1 MSYGGVSESSVWDR
15 YTVAMSYGWDSD
27 RFKIQEFYWH
37 NSDRCKFHQRNTR
50 KTIQTCIQLT
60 QQQQKNI
67 AKQWYTMNID
77 YKFLRIWI
85 SSFSLSEYIV
95 EMYLQQYDIAS
106 GGQWRPRMYFSWY
119 TSSFILNDEVY
130 DVIESINFS
139 RSSANPQHF
148 SIKCLTVWGSLEQSG
163 QVDSI
168 VLLLRDVD
176 KIFISILNLRKMF
189 RIRGLRIMWI

>member
-1 MSYGGVSESSVWDR
+1 MWYSF
-15 YTVAMSYGWDSD
+15 THNIDS
-27 RFKIQEFYWH
+27 RFKNFIGITPTDASFTNVTQGKQYKHAYSLH
-37 NSDRCKFHQRNTR
+37 NNNNQK
-50 KTIQTCIQLT
+50 KTIAT
-60 QQQQKNI
+60 
-67 AKQWYTMNID
+67 QWYTINID
-77 YKFLRIWI
+77 YKFLCIWI

-119 TSSFILNDEVY
+119 TSSFILNYGVY

-139 RSSANPQHF
+139 RSSANLQHF
-148 SIKCLTVWGSLEQSG
+148 SIKCLTVSGSLEQSG

-168 VLLLRDVD
+168 FLQLRDVD

-189 RIRGLRIMWI
+189 RIRGLRIIWI